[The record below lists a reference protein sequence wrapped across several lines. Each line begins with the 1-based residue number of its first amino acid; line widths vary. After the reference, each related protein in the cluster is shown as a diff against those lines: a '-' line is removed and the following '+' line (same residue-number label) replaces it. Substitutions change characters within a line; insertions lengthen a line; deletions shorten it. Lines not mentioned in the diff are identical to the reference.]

1 MPKGEAA
8 PGSYSDMKETKV
20 KLNSI
25 DDVKNF
31 VTAATQFITDIDV
44 VGGRYIIDAK
54 SILGLFSLDLA
65 KPLTLQIHDDEEA
78 PQVEEAMSEWIVT
91 D

>member
-1 MPKGEAA
+1 
-8 PGSYSDMKETKV
+8 MKETNV
-20 KLNSI
+20 RLSSI

-31 VTAATQFITDIDV
+31 VSAVSQFATDIDV

-54 SILGLFSLDLA
+54 SILGLFSLDLSN
-65 KPLTLQIHDDEEA
+65 PLRLQIYEDAEA
-78 PQVEEAMSEWIVT
+78 PKVVEALSEWIIP